1 MIEVCLLGCGGV
13 MPLPDRALTSLY
25 VRHNGRAI
33 LIDCGEGTQTSLR
46 RCEVK
51 HSQIDAIMFTHLH
64 ADHISGI
71 VGLLLTFGLEGRT
84 EPLKIYGP
92 RGVMAT
98 VESMCIIAPNLPFPI
113 SYTELDGTDT
123 VFTESG
129 LRITAF
135 PLRHS
140 VPCLGYKLELDR
152 APKFDSEKARALG
165 IPVKLWSILQ
175 SGESV
180 DGYTPSDVLGIA
192 RRGISLLYATD
203 SRPTEEIE
211 SYGKDTDLMIL
222 EGMYGDPEL
231 EDKAREAGH
240 MMTYEAASLAKSAGA
255 KELWLTHYS
264 PQMTDPD
271 EYTEQVRSV
280 FPNTIIPHDSLSCV
294 LHFEN

>member
-1 MIEVCLLGCGGV
+1 MIEICLLGCGGV

-25 VRHNGRAI
+25 VRYNGRAI

-64 ADHISGI
+64 ADHVSGT

-92 RGVMAT
+92 HGIKAA
-98 VESMCIIAPNLPFPI
+98 VEAMRIIAPNLPFPI
-113 SYTELDGTDT
+113 IYTELDQADT
-123 VFTESG
+123 VFNETG
-129 LRITAF
+129 LRVTAF
-135 PLRHS
+135 PLKHS

-152 APKFDSEKARALG
+152 APKFDPAKAKAHG
-165 IPVKLWSILQ
+165 IPVKLWSVLQ

-180 DGYTPSDVLGIA
+180 DGYAPSDVLGEA

-203 SRPTEEIE
+203 SRPTEDIE
-211 SYGKDTDLMIL
+211 RYGKDTDLMIL
-222 EGMYGDPEL
+222 EAMYGDSEL

-240 MMTYEAASLAKSAGA
+240 MMTYEAARLASDACT

-264 PQMTDPD
+264 PQMNDPE
-271 EYTEQVRSV
+271 EYAEQISSI
-280 FPNTIIPHDSLSCV
+280 FPRTVIPKDSLSCV

>member
-25 VRHNGRAI
+25 VRYNGRAI
-33 LIDCGEGTQTSLR
+33 LIDCGEGTQTALR
-46 RCEVK
+46 RCEAK
-51 HSQIDAIMFTHLH
+51 HSQIDVIMFTHLH

-71 VGLLLTFGLEGRT
+71 VGLLLTFGLEGRI

-92 RGVMAT
+92 RGVMAAI
-98 VESMCIIAPNLPFPI
+98 ESMRIIAPNLPYQIF
-113 SYTELDGTDT
+113 YTELDETDT

-129 LRITAF
+129 LRIAAF
-135 PLRHS
+135 PLKHS
-140 VPCLGYKLELDR
+140 IPCLGYKLELDR
-152 APKFDSEKARALG
+152 APKFDPEKAKALG

-175 SGESV
+175 SGESI
-180 DGYTPSDVLGIA
+180 DGYTPSDVLGEA

-211 SYGKDTDLMIL
+211 HYGKDTDLMIL

-231 EDKAREAGH
+231 EDKAKEAGH
-240 MMTYEAASLAKSAGA
+240 MMTYEAATLAKNADT

-264 PQMTDPD
+264 PQLTDPD
-271 EYTEQVRSV
+271 EYSKQVRLI
-280 FPNTIIPHDSLSCV
+280 FPKTVIPRDSLSCV